1 MADNII
7 TLDIS
12 SVNFNE
18 PKFKMVGGLNLD
30 TVKIKYN
37 WIFNAQME
45 DAIIGEDENGLV
57 WFSGTWICGTWE
69 NGTWYSGDFLNGRWK
84 AGNMYSYDIDMR
96 SALLGVLT
104 INRQDI
110 SKTRFKAG
118 TFEGGT
124 FHYGIFGQIKNEDE
138 LDIPYEI
145 DKEYIIDNIQDY
157 EISGETFVYQ
167 YVTDFTITGKTGY
180 CTNVS
185 GLTYITGVTSGT
197 TTNTICD
204 VFGSGFTYSTGI
216 TQDIVTG
223 LTWITLR
230 TATFKSGI
238 FNGGL
243 INSAFFESGNFYNDF
258 ANNIIWYNGNWY
270 SGDFLIGDWY
280 NGFFL
285 GGDFSNGNWYN
296 GTLSTNEDTS
306 STRFGLNYKGSGATW
321 YDGTF
326 SNGQFHSGLNEVNG
340 ETKPSLDH
348 TLSKWYG
355 GTFTNGEWYGGCFYS
370 GDWLTGR
377 FYSGIIY
384 DIVWY
389 RGHITNCIWKNGKFI
404 NGTISGGIYE
414 NMDVTDVS
422 FGYDI

>member
-1 MADNII
+1 MGDNII

-12 SVNFNE
+12 SVDFNKE
-18 PKFKMVGGLNLD
+18 KFKMVGGLNLD

-37 WIFNAQME
+37 WLFNAQME
-45 DAIIGEDENGLV
+45 NAIIGEDENGLV
-57 WFSGTWICGTWE
+57 WFSGTWVCGTWE
-69 NGTWYSGDFLNGRWK
+69 GGTWYSGDFLNGRWK
-84 AGNMYSYDIDMR
+84 AGDMYSYDIDMR
-96 SALLGVLT
+96 SALLGILT

-110 SKTRFKAG
+110 TKTRFKTG
-118 TFEGGT
+118 EFEGGT

-145 DKEYIIDNIQDY
+145 DKEWIINNIEDY
-157 EISGETFVYQ
+157 EISGKTFVYQ
-167 YVTDFTITGKTGY
+167 AVTDSIVTGITYYCESGSTIVPRTGTTCGTWDTITGQ
-180 CTNVS
+180 
-185 GLTYITGVTSGT
+185 
-197 TTNTICD
+197 
-204 VFGSGFTYSTGI
+204 
-216 TQDIVTG
+216 TQETVTG
-223 LTWITLR
+223 LTWFTLR
-230 TATFKSGI
+230 TAIFEGGI

-243 INSAFFESGNFYNDF
+243 INTAYFEDGNFYNNF
-258 ANNIIWYNGNWY
+258 ANNIIWDNGNWY

-280 NGFFL
+280 GGFFL

-326 SNGQFHSGLNEVNG
+326 SNGQFHSGLNVVDG
-340 ETKPSLDH
+340 VTKPSLDH

-355 GTFTNGEWYGGCFYS
+355 GTFTNGEWFGGCFYS

-384 DIVWY
+384 DIVWK
-389 RGHITNCIWKNGKFI
+389 RGHITNCVWKNGQFI
-404 NGTISGGIYE
+404 DGTISGGIFE
-414 NMDVTDVS
+414 NMDVTNVS

>member
-1 MADNII
+1 MGDNII

-12 SVNFNE
+12 SVDFNKE
-18 PKFKMVGGLNLD
+18 KFKMVGGLNLD

-37 WIFNAQME
+37 WLFNAQME

-57 WFSGTWICGTWE
+57 WFSGTWVCGTWE
-69 NGTWYSGDFLNGRWK
+69 GGTWYSGEFLNGRWK
-84 AGNMYSYDIDMR
+84 AGDMYSYDIDMR
-96 SALLGVLT
+96 SSLLGILT

-110 SKTRFKAG
+110 TKTRFKAG
-118 TFEGGT
+118 EFEGGT
-124 FHYGIFGQIKNEDE
+124 FHYGIFGQIKNEDD

-145 DKEYIIDNIQDY
+145 DKEWIISNIEDY

-167 YVTDFTITGKTGY
+167 AVTDSTVTGITGY
-180 CTNVS
+180 CTS
-185 GLTYITGVTSGT
+185 GASIYETTGT
-197 TTNTICD
+197 TCPT
-204 VFGSGFTYSTGI
+204 GFTYTTGI
-216 TQDIVTG
+216 TQEIVTG
-223 LTWITLR
+223 LTWFTLR
-230 TATFKSGI
+230 TATFEGGV

-243 INSAFFESGNFYNDF
+243 INTAFFKDGNFYNDF

-326 SNGQFHSGLNEVNG
+326 SNGQFHSGLNVVDG
-340 ETKPSLDH
+340 VTKPSLDH
-348 TLSKWYG
+348 SLSKWYG
-355 GTFTNGEWYGGCFYS
+355 GTFTNGEWFGGCFYS
-370 GDWLTGR
+370 GNWLTGR

-384 DIVWY
+384 DIIWK
-389 RGHITNCIWKNGKFI
+389 RGHITDCIWKNGQFLD
-404 NGTISGGIYE
+404 GTISGGIFE
-414 NMDVTDVS
+414 NMDVTNVS

>member
-12 SVNFNE
+12 SVDFNTE
-18 PKFKMVGGLNLD
+18 KFKMVGGLDLD

-37 WIFNAQME
+37 WLFNAQME

-69 NGTWYSGDFLNGRWK
+69 GGTWYSGQFLNGRWK
-84 AGNMYSYDIDMR
+84 AGNMYSYYIDER
-96 SALLGVLT
+96 SALLGKLS
-104 INRQDI
+104 IIRKDI
-110 SKTRFKAG
+110 TKTRFKDG

-124 FHYGIFGQIKNEDE
+124 FHYGIFGKIKNESE

-145 DKEYIIDNIQDY
+145 DKDWVISNIEDY
-157 EISGETFVYQ
+157 NISGETFMYEK
-167 YVTDFTITGKTGY
+167 TI
-180 CTNVS
+180 N
-185 GLTYITGVTSGT
+185 I
-197 TTNTICD
+197 D
-204 VFGSGFTYSTGI
+204 VTGI
-216 TQDIVTG
+216 TYYCQTGSTIVPRTGTTCGSWDQITGITSTIVTG
-223 LTWITLR
+223 LTWDILKTS
-230 TATFKSGI
+230 TFQNGN

-243 INSAFFESGNFYNDF
+243 INAAYFKNGNFYNDI

-270 SGDFLIGDWY
+270 GGCFLIGDWY

-285 GGDFSNGNWYN
+285 GGDFSNGDWYN

-306 STRFGLNYKGSGATW
+306 STRFGLNCKGGGATW
-321 YDGTF
+321 YNGTF

-340 ETKPSLDH
+340 ETKPSLNH
-348 TLSKWYG
+348 TLSNWYG
-355 GTFTNGEWYGGCFYS
+355 GTFTNGEWFGGSFHS
-370 GDWLTGR
+370 GNWDTGR

-384 DIVWY
+384 DIEWK
-389 RGHITNCIWKNGKFI
+389 RGHITDCIWKNGHFI
-404 NGTISGGIYE
+404 NGTISGGIFE
-414 NMDVTDVS
+414 NMIVDNVN